1 MILKP
6 STKKQLVVDRK
17 ILPMIPDGVLKGYH
31 YTKSIY
37 FTLFFTSLILLFRA
51 IWG

>member
-6 STKKQLVVDRK
+6 GTKKQLFVDRK
-17 ILPMIPDGVLKGYH
+17 MLPMIPDGVLKGYH
-31 YTKSIY
+31 CTKYIY
-37 FTLFFTSLILLFRA
+37 FTLFFTSLILLCRA